1 VTGPKIANWFP
12 LLKVIGISVPRPVT
26 DAGEPFVPFRAF

>member
-1 VTGPKIANWFP
+1 
-12 LLKVIGISVPRPVT
+12 LKVIGISVPRPVT